1 MLKPLLTVSVAS
13 LAVLASQSYAQDMNK
28 CTPKGCDAEC
38 KAYFEANQEQITHS
52 WMQLLSLPF
61 SRQCGDIASPQARD
75 ECYVENVTHAF
86 GYTPAT
92 FDAFILDRYTRST
105 ENPSVGR
112 CVKAQQEAATKQRLD
127 EIKAIQEAGA
137 RRQEEVRK
145 VYEERDRKIEE
156 QRLQM
161 EAESV
166 RSTPPSEAQNLMGQS
181 LNSLLQGALN
191 Q

>member
-1 MLKPLLTVSVAS
+1 MLKPFLTVAVAS
-13 LAVLASQSYAQDMNK
+13 VVMAASQTYAQDMNK
-28 CTPKGCDAEC
+28 CTPTGCDAEC
-38 KAYFEANQEQITHS
+38 KAYFEAHEEQITNS
-52 WMQLLSLPF
+52 WMQLLSLPY
-61 SRQCGDIASPQARD
+61 SRQCGDISSPRVRHN
-75 ECYVENVTHAF
+75 CYVENVTYEY

-112 CVKAQQEAATKQRLD
+112 CVKALRDTATQQRLD
-127 EIKAIQEAGA
+127 EIKVIQKAGE

-145 VYEERDRKIEE
+145 VYEERDRKIEQ

-161 EAESV
+161 EAESA
-166 RSTPPSEAQNLMGQS
+166 RAMPASDAQNLMGQS

-191 Q
+191 K